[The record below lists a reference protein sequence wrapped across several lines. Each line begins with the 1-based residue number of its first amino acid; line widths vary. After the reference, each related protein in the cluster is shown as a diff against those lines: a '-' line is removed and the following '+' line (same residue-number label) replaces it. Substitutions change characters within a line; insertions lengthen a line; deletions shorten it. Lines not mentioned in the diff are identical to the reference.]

1 MRKLHE
7 NHEVWYSGE
16 FDTLTDLIDHLA
28 IHVASLEEDGI
39 ITNVD
44 IKTGDALDS
53 WTATLVILPNGYG
66 E

>member
-28 IHVASLEEDGI
+28 IHVASLEEEGV
-39 ITNVD
+39 ITNID
-44 IKTGDALDS
+44 INGGDALDL
-53 WTATLVILPNGYG
+53 WHATLVIHPNSYG